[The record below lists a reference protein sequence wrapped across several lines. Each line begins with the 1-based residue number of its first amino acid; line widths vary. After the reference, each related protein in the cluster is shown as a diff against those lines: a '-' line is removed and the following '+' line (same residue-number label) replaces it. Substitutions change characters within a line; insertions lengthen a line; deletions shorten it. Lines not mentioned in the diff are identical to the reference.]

1 MLHGYN
7 SAIVYRCFLKITL
20 VILLIRV
27 FTKQQLSIAISWVS
41 FAFAQMGIALISKI
55 VLLVYE
61 YVARSVARSS
71 ESPFKNIRRGNK
83 SHPFHHLC
91 QLVIN
96 QSLIHHLAV
105 TEQLHNTCVL
115 NPTCVKTNAW
125 MQFRRYLMK
134 PRVSYGESHLPA
146 VNRVVQWKARNYWR
160 CCHRRK
166 LAHMSTCGERI
177 GLIGNQWQSF
187 SQIFSEN
194 NSTLKF

>member
-1 MLHGYN
+1 
-7 SAIVYRCFLKITL
+7 
-20 VILLIRV
+20 
-27 FTKQQLSIAISWVS
+27 
-41 FAFAQMGIALISKI
+41 MGIICLCPNGHRTNLKDRFAGLRVRCPQCGEK
-55 VLLVYE
+55 
-61 YVARSVARSS
+61 S

-83 SHPFHHLC
+83 GHPFHHLC

-115 NPTCVKTNAW
+115 NPTYVRTKAW

-177 GLIGNQWQSF
+177 GLIGSQWQSF
-187 SQIFSEN
+187 SRFFPKTIAPSSFAM
-194 NSTLKF
+194 

>member
-1 MLHGYN
+1 MLVN
-7 SAIVYRCFLKITL
+7 P
-20 VILLIRV
+20 LLR
-27 FTKQQLSIAISWVS
+27 TCAKQQLTIIISWVS
-41 FAFAQMGIALISKI
+41 FAFAQMGIAQISKI

-71 ESPFKNIRRGNK
+71 ESPFKNIRRENK

-115 NPTCVKTNAW
+115 NPTCARAKAR
-125 MQFRRYLMK
+125 MSFRRYLMK
-134 PRVSYGESHLPA
+134 PPVSYGELHLPV
-146 VNRVVQWKARNYWR
+146 VNRVVQWKARNYWP
-160 CCHRRK
+160 CCHPRK

-187 SQIFSEN
+187 SQIFSEI
-194 NSTLKF
+194 NSALKFCQVIFCPSREGDS